1 MSADGHL
8 KADLF
13 WSQFFRSFVT
23 SGDLARLQGSA
34 VKVYLSLKSRA
45 HLSSGEAEIQH
56 EQLARETGLSVAT
69 VKRGLR
75 ELADAGYLSRDERPG
90 QRNRYRLIE
99 QFPLSRGGQQIG
111 TARFLYAGTTAQDRR
126 EQLMQ
131 LIEHGKFDGTAEV
144 NSSIRIELTV
154 NNITINNIIDSRDV
168 SYPSARSKALI
179 ESHLRRTGNL
189 SEPIHSQLTD
199 DPAHQ

>member
-1 MSADGHL
+1 MSTDGHL

-56 EQLARETGLSVAT
+56 EQLAKETGLSVAT

-75 ELADAGYLSRDERPG
+75 ELADAGYLCREERPG
-90 QRNRYRLIE
+90 QRSRYRLIE

-111 TARFLYAGTTAQDRR
+111 TARFLYTGTTAQVLR

-131 LIEHGKFDGTAEV
+131 LIEHGQFDGAAEL

-154 NNITINNIIDSRDV
+154 NNITINNIIDAKEV
-168 SYPSARSKALI
+168 SYPSARSKAVL
-179 ESHLRRTGNL
+179 ESHLRRTGHI
-189 SEPIHSQLTD
+189 SESIHSQLTD
-199 DPAHQ
+199 DLAH